1 MKIKWKRILIMLL
14 VVIALAFGIYKVI
27 TSITYKDNKLIYDK
41 KDLRVNVGNTYNT
54 KEFFKIKGGEFIT
67 KEIKFDKLGK
77 QKIKIEYY
85 IKPYKYYTE
94 KTFDVYDL
102 EAPKIFTTTN
112 LTVTEG
118 TKKED
123 LVKKVISADN
133 YDPKPK
139 RTFLGNIDLNKAG
152 TYNLTYVIEDKS
164 GNKTTKP
171 SKITVIKKPKANSS
185 GNVVKPKP
193 KPTGIPFEKIYD
205 QFKNKESEIGIDVS
219 KWQRD
224 IDFKALK
231 NAGASFVM
239 IRLGTQKGFNADLVL
254 DQYFERNYKE
264 AKKHG
269 LKVGVY
275 FYSYALNKEDAI
287 KQADFVIK
295 NLKGKKLDMPVAF
308 DWEDFRFLPSIELSL
323 NGLNDLRDAF
333 LDRIKEA
340 GYDAYNY
347 SSKYYLDNI
356 WKKSSYPVWL
366 AHYTFKTDY
375 KGPYYMH
382 QVTHRGVIKDVNGFI
397 DVNVYYK
404 KGINNGR
411 QIKNS

>member
-1 MKIKWKRILIMLL
+1 MKIKWKRILILL
-14 VVIALAFGIYKVI
+14 IVIILLAFGVYKII

-77 QKIKIEYY
+77 QNIRVEYY
-85 IKPYKYYTE
+85 IKPYKYYAE

-112 LTVTEG
+112 LTVYEG

-139 RTFLGNIDLNKAG
+139 RMFLGNIDLNKEG
-152 TYNLTYVIEDKS
+152 VYNLTYLVEDKS

-171 SKITVIKKPKANSS
+171 SKITVIKKKPATPGSS
-185 GNVVKPKP
+185 TPSKPS
-193 KPTGIPFEKIYD
+193 GVPFEKIYD
-205 QFKNKESEIGIDVS
+205 YFKRKDNEIGIDVS

-224 IDFKALK
+224 IDFKAVK
-231 NAGASFVM
+231 KAGASFVM
-239 IRLGTQKGFNADLVL
+239 IRLGTQKAFKGELLL

-275 FYSYALNKEDAI
+275 FYSYALNKDDAI
-287 KQADFVIK
+287 KQAKFVIK
-295 NLKGKKLDMPVAF
+295 NLKGKKIDMPVAF

-323 NGLNDLRDAF
+323 NKLNDLRDAF
-333 LDRIKEA
+333 LDSIKEA

-347 SSKYYLDNI
+347 SSKFYLDNI
-356 WKKSSYPVWL
+356 WKESSYPVWL

-382 QVTHRGVIKDVNGFI
+382 QVTHKAVIDDINGFI

>member
-1 MKIKWKRILIMLL
+1 MKIKWKRILILL
-14 VVIALAFGIYKVI
+14 IVIILLAFGVYKII

-77 QKIKIEYY
+77 QNIRVEYY
-85 IKPYKYYTE
+85 IKPYKYYAE

-112 LTVTEG
+112 LTVYEG

-139 RTFLGNIDLNKAG
+139 RMFLGNIDLNKEG
-152 TYNLTYVIEDKS
+152 VYNLTYLIEDKS

-171 SKITVIKKPKANSS
+171 SKITVIKKKPATPGSS
-185 GNVVKPKP
+185 TTPSKPS
-193 KPTGIPFEKIYD
+193 GVPFEKIYD
-205 QFKNKESEIGIDVS
+205 YFKRKDNEIGIDVS

-224 IDFKALK
+224 IDFKAVK
-231 NAGASFVM
+231 KAGASFVM
-239 IRLGTQKGFNADLVL
+239 IRLGTQKAFKGELLL

-275 FYSYALNKEDAI
+275 FYSYALNKDDAI
-287 KQADFVIK
+287 KQAKFVIK
-295 NLKGKKLDMPVAF
+295 NLKGKKIDMPVAF

-323 NGLNDLRDAF
+323 NKLNDLRDAF
-333 LDRIKEA
+333 LDSIKEA

-347 SSKYYLDNI
+347 SSKFYLDNI
-356 WKKSSYPVWL
+356 WKESSYPVWL

-382 QVTHRGVIKDVNGFI
+382 QVTHKAVIDDINGFI

>member
-1 MKIKWKRILIMLL
+1 MKIKWKRILILL
-14 VVIALAFGIYKVI
+14 IVIILLAFGVYKII

-77 QKIKIEYY
+77 QNIRVEYY
-85 IKPYKYYTE
+85 IKPYKYYAE
-94 KTFDVYDL
+94 KIFDVYDL

-112 LTVTEG
+112 LTVYEG

-133 YDPKPK
+133 YDHKPK
-139 RTFLGNIDLNKAG
+139 RMFLGNIDLNKEG
-152 TYNLTYVIEDKS
+152 VYNLTYLIEDKS
-164 GNKTTKP
+164 GNKTTRP
-171 SKITVIKKPKANSS
+171 SKITVIKKKPATPGSS
-185 GNVVKPKP
+185 STPSKPS
-193 KPTGIPFEKIYD
+193 GVPFEKIYD
-205 QFKNKESEIGIDVS
+205 YFKRKDNEIGIDVS

-224 IDFKALK
+224 IDFKAVK
-231 NAGASFVM
+231 KAGASFVM
-239 IRLGTQKGFNADLVL
+239 IRLGTQKAFKGELLL

-275 FYSYALNKEDAI
+275 FYSYALNKDDAI
-287 KQADFVIK
+287 KQAKFVIK
-295 NLKGKKLDMPVAF
+295 NLKGKKIDMPVAF

-323 NGLNDLRDAF
+323 NKLNDLRDAF
-333 LDRIKEA
+333 LDSIKEA

-347 SSKYYLDNI
+347 SSKFYLDNI
-356 WKKSSYPVWL
+356 WKESSYPVWL

-382 QVTHRGVIKDVNGFI
+382 QVTHKAVIDDINGFI

>member
-1 MKIKWKRILIMLL
+1 MKIKWKRILILL
-14 VVIALAFGIYKVI
+14 IVIILLAFGVYKII

-67 KEIKFDKLGK
+67 KEIKFGKLGK
-77 QKIKIEYY
+77 QNIRVEYY
-85 IKPYKYYTE
+85 IKPYKYYAE

-112 LTVTEG
+112 LTVYEG

-139 RTFLGNIDLNKAG
+139 RMFLGNIDLNKEG
-152 TYNLTYVIEDKS
+152 VYNLTYLIEDKS

-171 SKITVIKKPKANSS
+171 SKITIIKKKPATPGSS
-185 GNVVKPKP
+185 STPSKPS
-193 KPTGIPFEKIYD
+193 GVPFDKIYD
-205 QFKNKESEIGIDVS
+205 YFKHKDNEIGIDVS

-224 IDFKALK
+224 IDFKAAK
-231 NAGASFVM
+231 KAGASFVM
-239 IRLGTQKGFNADLVL
+239 IRLGTQKAFKGELLL

-275 FYSYALNKEDAI
+275 FYSYALNKDDAI
-287 KQADFVIK
+287 KQAKFVIK
-295 NLKGKKLDMPVAF
+295 NLKGKKIDMPVAF

-323 NGLNDLRDAF
+323 NKLNDLRDAF
-333 LDRIKEA
+333 LDSIKEA

-347 SSKYYLDNI
+347 SSKFYLDNI
-356 WKKSSYPVWL
+356 WKESSYPVWL

-382 QVTHRGVIKDVNGFI
+382 QVTHKAVIDDINGFI